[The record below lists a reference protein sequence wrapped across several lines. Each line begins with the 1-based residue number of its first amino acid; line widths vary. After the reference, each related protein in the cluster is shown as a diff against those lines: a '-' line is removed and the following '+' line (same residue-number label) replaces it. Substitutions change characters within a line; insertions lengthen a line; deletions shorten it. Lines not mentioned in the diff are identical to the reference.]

1 VWLSLPL
8 TEEVSF
14 KTMFQ
19 RGNRVQVPRR
29 VRWRFKMD
37 SEQVLK
43 VTVGVVG
50 LFTGWESFY
59 AQMGKDGR
67 ITVPRI
73 QRELLNRNNREQS
86 FEHHI
91 IEVRLEPA

>member
-1 VWLSLPL
+1 MPL
-8 TEEVSF
+8 TQRVTF

-19 RGNRVQVPRR
+19 RGNRIQVPRR

-43 VTVGVVG
+43 VSVFAIGFPTVGS
-50 LFTGWESFY
+50 ESFY

-67 ITVPRI
+67 ITIPRI
-73 QRELLNRNNREQS
+73 QRALLKGMSEKS
-86 FEHHI
+86 LEHHI

>member
-1 VWLSLPL
+1 LSLPL

-73 QRELLNRNNREQS
+73 QRELRRGREESIVGQ
-86 FEHHI
+86 
-91 IEVRLEPA
+91 VLDVTLEPE